1 MVAASWGSSADA
13 SWCFMLFLLLSCRP
27 IGSRPKSPAGRRAR
41 TESPDGVEQVSFP
54 GPNRNFHSAIE
65 AQNDLELLGRGHGQ
79 DPTSA
84 SPGKATRATIRRRS
98 IAAPSLVKSPFGLPQ
113 GTRTAC
119 RAASARVGGATDR
132 KRVA

>member
-1 MVAASWGSSADA
+1 
-13 SWCFMLFLLLSCRP
+13 MLFLRLSCRP

-98 IAAPSLVKSPFGLPQ
+98 IAAPSLVKS
-113 GTRTAC
+113 RSEE
-119 RAASARVGGATDR
+119 RRVGKECVSTCRYRWSPDNEKKKNKT
-132 KRVA
+132 KRQQ